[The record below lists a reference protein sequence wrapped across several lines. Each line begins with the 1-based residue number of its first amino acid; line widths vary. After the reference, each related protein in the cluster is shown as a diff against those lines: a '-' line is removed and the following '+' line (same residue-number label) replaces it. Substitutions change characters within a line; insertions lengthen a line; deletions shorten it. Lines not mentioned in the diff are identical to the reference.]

1 MLNIKSLNYKNIL
14 KGINLE
20 VKKGEFISL
29 VGSNGSGKTTLAM
42 LISGL
47 LEMDDNKI
55 SESTKEKPALVF
67 ENPDNQIIGT
77 TVEEDIAFGLQNI
90 GINREEIEKKIDLV
104 LEQLKI
110 TELKKR
116 EITSLSGGQKQKV
129 AIAALLAL
137 DYDFYILDEITSML
151 DPESKEMVIELIKKL
166 NKEGKTIIQITHF
179 IEELE
184 YTPRT
189 IVMNDSRIIFDG
201 ETNSLL
207 NDKKLLKDNN
217 LI

>member
-1 MLNIKSLNYKNIL
+1 MLNIKGLNYKNIL

-189 IVMNDSRIIFDG
+189 IVMNDSKIIFDG
-201 ETNSLL
+201 ETRSLL
-207 NDKKLLKDNN
+207 SNKELLKDNN